1 MQYNLLEIDGEDA
14 DYIDDKIV
22 EYNLSKLPVPCEG
35 NRVAKW
41 YGKKITDQDGKII
54 AGCVAART
62 VWGTAEVSVLWV
74 EEAYRKQGLGSQ
86 VLFAVESEAKENGCS
101 IILLDTFD
109 WQAKGFYEKNGY
121 SVFGELK
128 DCPKGHSRY
137 YMSKA
142 L

>member
-1 MQYNLLEIDGEDA
+1 MTYDIWPINGEDF

-22 EYNLSKLPVPCEG
+22 EYNLSKVPAECEG

-41 YGKKITDQDGKII
+41 FGKKITDTEGKII

-62 VWGTAEVSVLWV
+62 VWSTAEVSILWV
-74 EEAYRKQGLGSQ
+74 DEAYRKQGLGSQ
-86 VLFAVESEAKENGCS
+86 VLCAVEKEAKENGCT
-101 IILLDTFD
+101 IIVLDTFD

-137 YMSKA
+137 CMSKSF
-142 L
+142 

>member
-1 MQYNLLEIDGEDA
+1 MNYDILAMNSEDS

-22 EYNLSKLPVPCEG
+22 EYNLSKMPAECEG
-35 NRVAKW
+35 NRVVKW
-41 YGKKITDQDGKII
+41 FGKKMIDNDGKII

-74 EEAYRKQGLGSQ
+74 DEACRKHGMGSKVLG
-86 VLFAVESEAKENGCS
+86 AVENEAKENGCT

-137 YMSKA
+137 YMSKS

>member
-1 MQYNLLEIDGEDA
+1 MEYDIVAIDGEDA
-14 DYIDDKIV
+14 DCLDDRIV
-22 EYNLSKLPVPCEG
+22 AYNLSQMPAACEG
-35 NRVAKW
+35 NRVVKW
-41 YGKKITDQDGKII
+41 FGKKITDQDGNMI

-62 VWGTAEVSVLWV
+62 VWGTAEVSILWV
-74 EEAYRKQGLGSQ
+74 DEAYRKRGLGSQ
-86 VLFAVESEAKENGCS
+86 VLGAVESEAKENGCT

-128 DCPKGHSRY
+128 DCPQGHSRY
-137 YMSKA
+137 YMSKS

>member
-1 MQYNLLEIDGEDA
+1 MNYDILAMNSEDS
-14 DYIDDKIV
+14 DYIDDKNV
-22 EYNLSKLPVPCEG
+22 EYNLSKKPAECEG
-35 NRVAKW
+35 NQVVEW
-41 YGKKITDQDGKII
+41 FGKKMIDNDGKII
-54 AGCVAART
+54 AGCLAART
-62 VWGTAEVSVLWV
+62 VWGTAEVSILWV
-74 EEAYRKQGLGSQ
+74 DEAYRKQGLGSK
-86 VLFAVESEAKENGCS
+86 VLGAVESEVKENGCT

-137 YMSKA
+137 YMSKS

>member
-1 MQYNLLEIDGEDA
+1 MNHKILPINGEDS

-22 EYNLSKLPVPCEG
+22 EYNLAKMPAESTD
-35 NRVAKW
+35 NRVVRW
-41 YGKKITDQDGKII
+41 FGKKITDEDGTII

-62 VWGTAEVSVLWV
+62 VWGTAEVSLLWV
-74 EEAYRKQGLGSQ
+74 DEVYRNQGLGS
-86 VLFAVESEAKENGCS
+86 LLLGEVEREVKANGCT

-121 SVFGELK
+121 AVFGELK

-137 YMSKA
+137 YMSKS

>member
-1 MQYNLLEIDGEDA
+1 MNYDILAINGEDS

-22 EYNLSKLPVPCEG
+22 EYNLSKMPAECEG
-35 NRVAKW
+35 NRVVKW
-41 YGKKITDQDGKII
+41 FGKKITDNDGQII

-74 EEAYRKQGLGSQ
+74 DEAYRKQGLGSE
-86 VLFAVESEAKENGCS
+86 VLGAVESEVKENGCT

-137 YMSKA
+137 YMSKS

>member
-1 MQYNLLEIDGEDA
+1 MNYDILAINGEDS

-22 EYNLSKLPVPCEG
+22 EYNLSKMPAECEN
-35 NRVAKW
+35 NRVVKW
-41 YGKKITDQDGKII
+41 FGKKIIDNDGNII

-74 EEAYRKQGLGSQ
+74 DQAYRKQGLGSK
-86 VLFAVESEAKENGCS
+86 VLGAVESEVKENGCT

-109 WQAKGFYEKNGY
+109 WQAKDFYEKNGY

-137 YMSKA
+137 YMSKS

>member
-1 MQYNLLEIDGEDA
+1 MNHKILPINGEDS
-14 DYIDDKIV
+14 DYIDDRIV
-22 EYNLSKLPVPCEG
+22 EYNLAKMPADCTD
-35 NRVAKW
+35 NRVVRW
-41 YGKKITDQDGKII
+41 FGKKITDEDGTTI

-62 VWGTAEVSVLWV
+62 VWGTAEVSLLWV
-74 EEAYRKQGLGSQ
+74 DEAYRDQGLGS
-86 VLFAVESEAKENGCS
+86 LLLGEVEREAKANGCT

-121 SVFGELK
+121 AVFGELK

-137 YMSKA
+137 YMSKF

>member
-1 MQYNLLEIDGEDA
+1 MNHKILPINGEDS

-22 EYNLSKLPVPCEG
+22 EYNLAKMPAESTD
-35 NRVAKW
+35 NRVVRW
-41 YGKKITDQDGKII
+41 FGKKITDEDGTII

-62 VWGTAEVSVLWV
+62 VWGPAEVSLLWV
-74 EEAYRKQGLGSQ
+74 DEVYRNQGLGS
-86 VLFAVESEAKENGCS
+86 LLLGEVEREVKANGCT

-121 SVFGELK
+121 AVFGELK

-137 YMSKA
+137 YMSKS

>member
-1 MQYNLLEIDGEDA
+1 MNYEILPINGEDS
-14 DYIDDKIV
+14 DYIDDRIV
-22 EYNLSKLPVPCEG
+22 EYNLSKMPAECEN
-35 NRVAKW
+35 NRVVKW
-41 YGKKITDQDGKII
+41 FGKKMTDDAGKII

-74 EEAYRKQGLGSQ
+74 DEAYRKQGLGSQ
-86 VLFAVESEAKENGCS
+86 LLQEVEREVTENGCT

-121 SVFGELK
+121 TVFGALE
-128 DCPKGHSRY
+128 DCPKGHFRY
-137 YMSKA
+137 YMKKS

>member
-1 MQYNLLEIDGEDA
+1 MKYDILPINGEDA

-22 EYNLSKLPVPCEG
+22 EYNLSKMPAECEG
-35 NRVAKW
+35 NRVVKW
-41 YGKKITDQDGKII
+41 FGKKIHNSEGKMI

-62 VWGTAEVSVLWV
+62 VWNTAEVSVLWV
-74 EEAYRKQGLGSQ
+74 EKSHRKQGIGTRILQS
-86 VLFAVESEAKENGCS
+86 VENEVKENGCT

-109 WQAKGFYEKNGY
+109 WQAKDFYEKNGY